1 MQYLITCNPILYIL
15 IIIILCA
22 KKKEEGIEERKI
34 TTKTNY
40 GTVRIFVLNYYS
52 GMAVIKFGRHPL
64 FSSFIRYGINTRYAP
79 VKK

>member
-15 IIIILCA
+15 IIILCA
-22 KKKEEGIEERKI
+22 KKKEEGIEEERKI

-52 GMAVIKFGRHPL
+52 GMAVKNLVVTL
-64 FSSFIRYGINTRYAP
+64 FSLLSFGTVLIPGTHR
-79 VKK
+79 

>member
-15 IIIILCA
+15 IIIFLCA
-22 KKKEEGIEERKI
+22 KKKEEGIEEERKI

-52 GMAVIKFGRHPL
+52 GMAVKNLVVTL
-64 FSSFIRYGINTRYAP
+64 FSLLSFGTVLIPGTHR
-79 VKK
+79 

>member
-15 IIIILCA
+15 IIIIIILCA

-52 GMAVIKFGRHPL
+52 GMAVIKIWSSPSFL
-64 FSSFIRYGINTRYAP
+64 FFHSVRY
-79 VKK
+79 

>member
-15 IIIILCA
+15 IIILCA

-52 GMAVIKFGRHPL
+52 GMAVIKFGRQSSPSFLL
-64 FSSFIRYGINTRYAP
+64 FGTS
-79 VKK
+79 